1 MAVTTYI
8 ASSAGTTT
16 AALPAGTTSGD
27 IVVALAYSS
36 SATTPALPAGWTN
49 INNNAA
55 TPASRLQYRVY
66 DGVWTMPTF
75 TSAAVTHALTIRGQD
90 TTSPIG
96 VTSITNGNS
105 TNPVFPAVTLVDTDG
120 SSQLI
125 RGLNHTRA
133 DSVITAPANHTS
145 RQASGTQPSFMTCT
159 KNSTADGA
167 SATVSISRGTTW
179 TQCQVEVKCASA
191 PTQQGTLAMSS
202 ASSFTAVAD
211 LTPAVQGTLAMSSA
225 STFTATAWRTPV
237 QAGTLAMSSTSVLSL
252 EGTVVAGGPFT
263 PTHLTGML
271 FWMDATSLAL
281 ADGAPLASWPDSSG
295 NGFDATPSAATA
307 YYDAAGINGHPAVR
321 FGQSGV
327 TEMKVSPG
335 RTVGDRTIFQVV
347 RTIGSIGAF
356 ATTQLQNTDPY
367 LQTYST
373 GGTIHTYTTPDLD
386 SGVPWSGVGQ
396 MVTLWCNTSAHAHWL
411 EVDGTQVTSAW
422 TPGSSS
428 AYFQLGANSL
438 APYGMNGWIGE
449 VVIYDRT
456 LTDPERAQVQ
466 DYLATKWASTSVPVT
481 QDADLVMSSASS
493 LTFGGVRAQPSA
505 LAMSAVSSLA
515 LSAVREQPALLPLTA
530 LSSLSLAG
538 GRTAQPTLA
547 MVATSSFTA
556 LATGIGVQ
564 SASVGFTSTSS
575 LTFGGIRAQ
584 QPTLALTASSQLV
597 AGAVVQ
603 KDAALALSSV
613 SAFSTAGLRTAQPT
627 LAMVATSSLTVAATG
642 FGVIAGTLAM
652 TSTSSLVLSPV
663 RSVSPILVMSSV
675 SSLSLAGLRAPQGIL
690 NLVSSSTLVL
700 VAVRGRW
707 AVLPMVTTSTLSS
720 GGQRFAPGMS
730 NVAGTGSLQCL
741 DYDGLWY
748 PVRTVG

>member
-96 VTSITNGNS
+96 VTSITNGNT

-179 TQCQVEVKCASA
+179 TQAQVEIKCASFV
-191 PTQQGTLAMSS
+191 TQAGTLAMSS
-202 ASSFTAVAD
+202 ASSFTATAD
-211 LTPAVQGTLAMSSA
+211 LIPAVRATLAMSS
-225 STFTATAWRTPV
+225 S
-237 QAGTLAMSSTSVLSL
+237 SVLSL

-307 YYDAAGINGHPAVR
+307 YYDATGINGHPAVR

-466 DYLATKWASTSVPVT
+466 DYLATKWASASVPVT
-481 QDADLVMSSASS
+481 QDADLAMSSASS

-505 LAMSAVSSLA
+505 LAMSAVSTLA
-515 LSAVREQPALLPLTA
+515 LSAVREQPASTALTA

-538 GRTAQPTLA
+538 GRIAQPSLA
-547 MVATSSFTA
+547 MSAVSTLSV

-564 SASVGFTSTSS
+564 NAVITFSSTSS
-575 LTFGGIRAQ
+575 LSFAGTREQ
-584 QPTLALTASSQLV
+584 QPSLAMSASSTLV
-597 AGAVVQ
+597 AGAVAQRNAV
-603 KDAALALSSV
+603 LALSTTS
-613 SAFSTAGLRTAQPT
+613 SLTTGGLRTAQPT
-627 LAMVATSSLTVAATG
+627 LAM
-642 FGVIAGTLAM
+642 
-652 TSTSSLVLSPV
+652 TSTSTLVATATTTGVGQVSLGMTSASTLTLNAVRTPVLGGSLPMLASSSLSLAAV
-663 RSVSPILVMSSV
+663 KTMPALLVMSSV
-675 SSLSLAGLRAPQGIL
+675 SSLSLSGVRAKQG
-690 NLVSSSTLVL
+690 TL
-700 VAVRGRW
+700 AM
-707 AVLPMVTTSTLSS
+707 ASTSTLAFNVLVTRQAVLALATLSS
-720 GGQRFAPGMS
+720 LTLTAQRIAPGLT
-730 NVAGTGSLQCL
+730 NVAGTGSLQAL
-741 DYDGLWY
+741 DQDGHWY
-748 PVRTVG
+748 AIRTT

>member
-179 TQCQVEVKCASA
+179 TQAQVEIKCASA
-191 PTQQGTLAMSS
+191 PTQAGTLAMSS
-202 ASSFTAVAD
+202 ASSFTATAD
-211 LTPAVQGTLAMSSA
+211 
-225 STFTATAWRTPV
+225 RTPV
-237 QAGTLAMSSTSVLSL
+237 QAGTLAMSSSSVLSL
-252 EGTVVAGGPFT
+252 EGTVVAGGPFD
-263 PTHLTGML
+263 PSQVTGML
-271 FWMDATSLAL
+271 FWLDATRLAL
-281 ADGAPLASWPDSSG
+281 ADGASLASWPDSSG

-481 QDADLVMSSASS
+481 QDAELAMSSASS

-538 GRTAQPTLA
+538 ARTAQPTLA

-564 SASVGFTSTSS
+564 SASVGFTSASS

-603 KDAALALSSV
+603 KDAVLALSSV

-642 FGVIAGTLAM
+642 FGVSAGTLAM

-675 SSLSLAGLRAPQGIL
+675 SSLSLAGLRAPQGVL

-720 GGQRFAPGMS
+720 GAARFAPGMA